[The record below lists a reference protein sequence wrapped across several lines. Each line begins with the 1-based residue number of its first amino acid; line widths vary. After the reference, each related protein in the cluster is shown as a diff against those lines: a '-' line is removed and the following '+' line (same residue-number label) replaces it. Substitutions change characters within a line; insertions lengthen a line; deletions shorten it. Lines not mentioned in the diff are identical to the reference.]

1 MPISTLICG
10 RNSPNDWRTPIA
22 SVTMKAAQAMT
33 IHGRFMGE
41 SAGEDM
47 CRGCAG
53 RPLASS
59 ELSYDL
65 VYSLFRHPG
74 LDPGTITP
82 AKQWTPDQV
91 ERATCLRSEE
101 HTSELQ
107 SLMRISYAVFC

>member
-1 MPISTLICG
+1 MPMSTLICG

-74 LDPGTITP
+74 LDPGSI
-82 AKQWTPDQV
+82 
-91 ERATCLRSEE
+91 RSEE

-107 SLMRISYAVFC
+107 SLMRISYAVFCLKKKITRH